1 MEFRNFF
8 KNIFNTDKSRILGV
22 SMEMLNSYNAVF
34 TSFDDRIYDNEIVRG
49 CIDAIARNGAKL
61 NPKRF
66 RRDGQ
71 SGGVNY
77 LNDRLQR
84 LLATRPNEYMSSY
97 DFYYKVI
104 SQLYLNN
111 NAFIYIEKDAVG
123 NQINLFPLNYSQIE
137 IRENGDD
144 TYVLFSFRTGR
155 RYTTSYKNIIHLRRH
170 FNEHDFFGSNNA
182 PLKSMLEYRLTIKE
196 GLVNAIKTTANLR
209 GIIKTAKTL
218 LKAEDI
224 SKVRNQF
231 VKDFTESDS
240 GIGGLDASMDF
251 KEVNLKPVTADA
263 EVVAASRKEIL
274 DYFGINEDII
284 NSSYDST
291 KWNAFYE
298 SILEP
303 IAIQMAQ
310 EFTYKLFTTTELDY
324 GNGII
329 FESNRLQYASIAEK
343 AAYIKSMINCI
354 TIDEAREVWNLAPLP
369 DGQGNK
375 ILQSLNFVNSLL
387 ADQYQTGGEGA

>member
-1 MEFRNFF
+1 MELRNLF
-8 KNIFNTDKSRILGV
+8 KNIFKTDKSKILGV

-34 TSFDDRIYDNEIVRG
+34 TSFDGRIYDNETVRG

-61 NPKRF
+61 NPKRLK
-66 RRDGQ
+66 RDAEGNI
-71 SGGVNY
+71 NY
-77 LNDRLQR
+77 IEDRFLR
-84 LLATRPNEYMSSY
+84 LLATRPNEFMSSY

-111 NAFIYIEKDAVG
+111 NAFIYIERDGEG
-123 NQINLFPLNYSQIE
+123 NLVNLFPLNYSQIE
-137 IRENGDD
+137 IRENGED

-155 RYTTSYKNIIHLRRH
+155 RYTTSYRNIIHLRRH
-170 FNEHDFFGSNNA
+170 FNEDDFFGANNI

-196 GLVNAIKTTANLR
+196 GLTNAIKTTASLR
-209 GIIKTAKTL
+209 GIIKS
-218 LKAEDI
+218 LKNMMKPEDV
-224 SKVRNQF
+224 SKMRKQF
-231 VKDFTESDS
+231 VKDFTESES
-240 GIGGLDASMDF
+240 GIGGLDSSMDF

-274 DYFGINEDII
+274 DYFGINEDIV
-284 NSSYDST
+284 NSSYDSN

-303 IAIQMAQ
+303 IAIQMSQ
-310 EFTYKLFTTTELDY
+310 EFSYKLFTARELDH
-324 GNGII
+324 GNKII
-329 FESNRLQYASIAEK
+329 FESNRLQYASISEK

-369 DGQGNK
+369 NGEGDK
-375 ILQSLNFVNSLL
+375 ILQSLNFVNSML
-387 ADQYQTGGEGA
+387 ADRYQLGGEENE